1 MEIVWL
7 GHSCFRIRGREATI
21 VTDPCPPS
29 SGYNIAKPAAAIVTI
44 SHDHEGHSYRKGVAG
59 SPRIIDGPGEYEV
72 EGVFITGVPTYHDG
86 RRGALRGKN
95 LAFILE
101 TEDIRVCHLGDLGHT
116 PTAEQVEELSGL
128 DILLIPVGGHTT
140 IDGAAA
146 AEIVSLLEPR
156 LVIPMHYR
164 TAASKASLDPL
175 DRFLREM
182 GVQSYQPQAK
192 LATSRA
198 SLPQE
203 TQVVVLDYRR

>member
-7 GHSCFRIRGREATI
+7 GHSCFRIRGREAAMI
-21 VTDPCPPS
+21 TDPCPPS
-29 SGYNIAKPAAAIVTI
+29 SGYNIGKPAAAIVTV
-44 SHDHEGHSYRKGVAG
+44 SHDHEDHCYVKGVAG
-59 SPRIIDGPGEYEV
+59 SPRLIDGPGEYEV
-72 EGVFITGVPTYHDG
+72 EGIFITGVPTYHDS
-86 RRGALRGKN
+86 RQGALHGKN

-101 TEDIRVCHLGDLGHT
+101 VEDIRVCHLGDLGHT
-116 PTAEQVEELSGL
+116 PTPEQVEELSDL

-146 AEIVSLLEPR
+146 AEVVSLLEPR

-164 TAASKASLDPL
+164 TDATKPQLDSL

-182 GVQSYQPQAK
+182 GLKSHEPQAK
-192 LATSRA
+192 LSTSRA
-198 SLPQE
+198 SLPHE

>member
-7 GHSCFRIRGREATI
+7 GHSCFRIRGREATV

-29 SGYNIAKPAAAIVTI
+29 SGYNIAKPTAAIVTI

-72 EGVFITGVPTYHDG
+72 EGVFIVGVPTYHDS
-86 RRGALRGKN
+86 RRGEVRGKN

-101 TEDIRVCHLGDLGHT
+101 MEDIRVCHLGDLGHT

-146 AEIVSLLEPR
+146 GEIVSLLEPR

-164 TAASKASLDPL
+164 TAASQAPLDPL

-182 GVQSYQPQAK
+182 GVKSYQPQAK